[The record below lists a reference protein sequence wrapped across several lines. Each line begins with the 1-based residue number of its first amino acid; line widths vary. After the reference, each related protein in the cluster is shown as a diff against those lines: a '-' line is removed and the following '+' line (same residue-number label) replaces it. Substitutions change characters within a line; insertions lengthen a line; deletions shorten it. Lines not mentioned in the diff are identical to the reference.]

1 MEKAQAAPGGVG
13 VGGET
18 DRQRERA
25 REKEQFNVFI
35 DYTSFKV
42 IIYWLYYLCCTIS
55 PCSLLTLFILIATS

>member
-1 MEKAQAAPGGVG
+1 MEKAQAAPGRVG

-42 IIYWLYYLCCTIS
+42 IIYWLY
-55 PCSLLTLFILIATS
+55 